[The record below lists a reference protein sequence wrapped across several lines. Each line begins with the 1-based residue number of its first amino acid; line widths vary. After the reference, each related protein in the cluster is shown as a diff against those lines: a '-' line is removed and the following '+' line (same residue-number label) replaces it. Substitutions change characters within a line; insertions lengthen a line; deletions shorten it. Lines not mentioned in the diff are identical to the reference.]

1 MDHRHESNPPS
12 PFFFYQGLFII
23 QEGSKEGRV
32 NYSYVMEADTVAET
46 VKWVKVPVN

>member
-1 MDHRHESNPPS
+1 MNRTPHPPFS
-12 PFFFYQGLFII
+12 FIKGLFII